1 MDDMHKIPNL
11 KDVILLKYTQICDIF
26 MVKNGSFCEGG
37 RIMDFYSKT
46 RFWNDEI
53 DYVIKYNAQDFVLK
67 KDKDEGKIEYFA
79 HSDCA
84 CGSGD

>member
-1 MDDMHKIPNL
+1 
-11 KDVILLKYTQICDIF
+11 
-26 MVKNGSFCEGG
+26 
-37 RIMDFYSKT
+37 MDFYSKT

>member
-1 MDDMHKIPNL
+1 M
-11 KDVILLKYTQICDIF
+11 KYIQKCDIF
-26 MVKNGSFCEGG
+26 AVINGNSNE
-37 RIMDFYSKT
+37 REIMDFYSKT

-67 KDKDEGKIEYFA
+67 KDKDEKKIEYSA